1 MTQASTHSDVE
12 HAANCVAIRFRHK
25 WKVLAMKS
33 ALAAI
38 ATYCVVALIV
48 FGSIVTPVLFLT
60 EWSHRLGIPF
70 WRLIAVGCAAL
81 SAAVFLLPKS
91 WLRSASAKLSLFIA
105 LSITSSTA
113 AVGIYS
119 DGIKQ
124 ARIASFEADEVI
136 EHSFFRSIREA
147 PREAQFFVH
156 SAALKN
162 CVAYAW
168 SYRTM
173 SFYRLPPG
181 VVQNVVPNSW
191 LVRCP
196 ILRSN
201 HERTEGPLM

>member
-1 MTQASTHSDVE
+1 
-12 HAANCVAIRFRHK
+12 
-25 WKVLAMKS
+25 MKS

-48 FGSIVTPVLFLT
+48 FGNVATPVLFLT
-60 EWSHRLGIPF
+60 EWFHRLGIPF

-91 WLRSASAKLSLFIA
+91 WLRSTPTKISLFVA
-105 LSITSSTA
+105 LSMISSTA

-119 DGIKQ
+119 DRIRQ
-124 ARIASFEADEVI
+124 TRIANFEADRVM

-147 PREAQFFVH
+147 PQEARFFVH

-173 SFYRLPPG
+173 SFYRLPPS

-196 ILRSN
+196 ILRSD
-201 HERTEGPLM
+201 HERIIGPVN